1 MKASVGR
8 VIPMVRS
15 SATLHLLCGKIAA
28 GKSTLAARLGEA
40 ENTIV
45 LSEDR
50 WLASLYPVEI
60 KTLADYAQ
68 RSTRLREVLAPHIV
82 SLLRLGLSV
91 VLDFHAN
98 TVVARLW
105 MRALFEEGD
114 AYHQLHFLDVPDD
127 VCRARLHAR
136 NVAGG
141 HDYAVDDSEFD
152 FVTGFFV
159 PPHASE
165 GFNVVHYDGR

>member
-1 MKASVGR
+1 
-8 VIPMVRS
+8 MVRS
-15 SATLHLLCGKIAA
+15 SATLHMFCGKMAA

-50 WLASLYPVEI
+50 WLAGLYPVEI
-60 KTLADYAQ
+60 TSVADYA
-68 RSTRLREVLAPHIV
+68 RFSTRLREILAPHIV

-91 VLDFHAN
+91 VLDLHAN
-98 TVVARLW
+98 TVAARLW
-105 MRALFEEGD
+105 MRALFEKGG
-114 AYHQLHFLDVPDD
+114 AYHQLHFLDVPDE

-136 NVAGG
+136 NAAGG

-152 FVTGFFV
+152 FVTSFFV
-159 PPHASE
+159 PPHADE